1 MTVPQASAGY
11 SFGFFI
17 LFCRHALK
25 NTLYVYMCYKN
36 IYSTAC
42 DPILRLLHLF
52 VFLMVCTQSF
62 AQLPPAFE
70 RLDNLQVTDDSRVRK
85 YISPQRIFWQSITDE
100 KYIKN
105 VDHLLGPNIGQAV
118 LASQR
123 DFCVLRSTQD
133 VKPGILLDFGINLHG
148 GIQLVT
154 GMMDSKETVRVRVR
168 FGESVSEAISDIDDV
183 QGATNDHAMRDF
195 ILPLPWLGTIE
206 VGNSGFRYVRID
218 LVDPDKELIL
228 KEANAIFSYRDI
240 PYLGSFKSND
250 ERLNKIWDVG
260 AYTVHL
266 NMQEYLWDGIKRDR
280 LVWVGDMHP
289 EVSTINAVF
298 GYNDVVPK
306 SLDLIRDITPMPE
319 WMNGISTYSMWWVII
334 HRDWYIQHGDLDY
347 LRAQKNYLDLLT
359 QHMISRVDGNKEKL
373 DGTRFLDWPSSE
385 NEEAVHA
392 GLQAMLIW
400 SFDAAMEIY
409 EVLGDPEMRD
419 TAKTMAEKLRTYHPD
434 PAGSKQ
440 AASLMSLVGIM
451 DPREANDKV
460 IAVGGVKDFSTF
472 YGYYML
478 EAKAKAGDV
487 RGALENIREYWG
499 AMIDLG
505 ATTFWED
512 FNIDWMENA
521 ARIDDFVPDGKVDVH
536 ASYGGYSYEKLR
548 HNLSH
553 GWASGP
559 TAWMSRHVL
568 GVHVVEA
575 GSKKV
580 LVSPDLGDLQWVEG
594 TYPTPMGVIHIRHD
608 RQADG
613 SVSTKVKAPEGVQVS
628 VVSKGR

>member
-1 MTVPQASAGY
+1 MKNSPTRLSSHLIIWLLIP
-11 SFGFFI
+11 
-17 LFCRHALK
+17 LFLPCL
-25 NTLYVYMCYKN
+25 TY
-36 IYSTAC
+36 
-42 DPILRLLHLF
+42 
-52 VFLMVCTQSF
+52 
-62 AQLPPAFE
+62 AQLPPAF
-70 RLDNLQVTDDSRVRK
+70 DKAGISNVTADSRVRT
-85 YISPQRIFWQSITDE
+85 YISPQKIFWQSTTDG
-100 KYIKN
+100 N
-105 VDHLLGPNIGQAV
+105 LLRNTDHLLSPNIGQA
-118 LASQR
+118 LLTSQQK
-123 DFCVLRSTQD
+123 FCVLKSTGNER
-133 VKPGILLDFGINLHG
+133 PGILLDYGITLHG

-154 GMMDSKETVRVRVR
+154 GMTGNKEPVNVRIR
-168 FGESVSEAISDIDDV
+168 FGESVSEAMSEIDTLN
-183 QGATNDHAMRDF
+183 GATNDHAMRDF

-218 LVDPDKELIL
+218 LVDVDRELIL

-250 ERLNKIWDVG
+250 EKLNQIWDMG

-334 HRDWYIQHGDLDY
+334 HRDWYMQHGDLEYLKAQKDY
-347 LRAQKNYLDLLT
+347 LSLLIR
-359 QHMISRVDGNKEKL
+359 HMKSRVEGNKENL

-385 NEEAVHA
+385 NPEAVHA

-400 SFDAAMEIY
+400 AFDAAGEIFDIL
-409 EVLGDPEMRD
+409 ENSSLQQTSQEM
-419 TAKTMAEKLRTYHPD
+419 AAILRTYKPD
-434 PAGSKQ
+434 AANSKQ

-451 DPREANDKV
+451 DASAANDQI

-478 EAKAKAGDV
+478 EAKAKARDYQ
-487 RGALENIREYWG
+487 GALDNIREYWG

-512 FNIDWMENA
+512 FNIEWMENTG
-521 ARIDDFVPDGKVDVH
+521 RIDDFVPDGKVDVH

-559 TAWMSRHVL
+559 TAWLSRHIL
-568 GVHVVEA
+568 GV
-575 GSKKV
+575 KV
-580 LVSPDLGDLQWVEG
+580 VSPGSRSIIVSPNLGDLQWVEG
-594 TYPTPMGVIHIRHD
+594 AYPTPLGVIHIRHD
-608 RQADG
+608 KQGDG
-613 SVSTKVKAPEGVQVS
+613 SISTQVSAPEGVQVTVIS
-628 VVSKGR
+628 PNL

>member
-1 MTVPQASAGY
+1 MKNSPTRLSSHLIIWLLIP
-11 SFGFFI
+11 
-17 LFCRHALK
+17 LFLPCL
-25 NTLYVYMCYKN
+25 TY
-36 IYSTAC
+36 
-42 DPILRLLHLF
+42 
-52 VFLMVCTQSF
+52 
-62 AQLPPAFE
+62 AQLPPAF
-70 RLDNLQVTDDSRVRK
+70 DKAGISNVTADSRVRT
-85 YISPQRIFWQSITDE
+85 YISPQKIFWQSTTDG
-100 KYIKN
+100 N
-105 VDHLLGPNIGQAV
+105 LLRNTDHLLSPNIGQA
-118 LASQR
+118 LLTSQQK
-123 DFCVLRSTQD
+123 FCVLKSTGNER
-133 VKPGILLDFGINLHG
+133 PGILLDYGITLHG

-154 GMMDSKETVRVRVR
+154 GMTGNKEPVNVRIR
-168 FGESVSEAISDIDDV
+168 FGESVSEAMSEIDTLN
-183 QGATNDHAMRDF
+183 GATNDHAMRDF

-218 LVDPDKELIL
+218 LVDVDRELIL

-250 ERLNKIWDVG
+250 EKLNQIWDMG

-334 HRDWYIQHGDLDY
+334 HRDWYMQHGDLEYLKAQKDY
-347 LRAQKNYLDLLT
+347 LSLLIR
-359 QHMISRVDGNKEKL
+359 HMKSRVEGNKENL

-385 NEEAVHA
+385 NPEAVHA

-400 SFDAAMEIY
+400 AFDAAGEIFDIL
-409 EVLGDPEMRD
+409 ENSSLQQTSQEM
-419 TAKTMAEKLRTYHPD
+419 AAILRTYKPD
-434 PAGSKQ
+434 AANSKQ

-451 DPREANDKV
+451 DASAANDQI

-478 EAKAKAGDV
+478 EAKAKARDYQ
-487 RGALENIREYWG
+487 GALDNIREYWG

-512 FNIDWMENA
+512 FNIEWMENA
-521 ARIDDFVPDGKVDVH
+521 GRIDDFVPDGKVDVH

-559 TAWMSRHVL
+559 TAWLSRHIL
-568 GVHVVEA
+568 GV
-575 GSKKV
+575 KV
-580 LVSPDLGDLQWVEG
+580 VSPGSRSIIVSPNLGDLQWVEG
-594 TYPTPMGVIHIRHD
+594 AYPTPLGVIHIRHD
-608 RQADG
+608 KQGDG
-613 SVSTKVKAPEGVQVS
+613 SISTQVSAPEGVQVTVIS
-628 VVSKGR
+628 PNL

>member
-1 MTVPQASAGY
+1 MVPRQY
-11 SFGFFI
+11 SVYLLSCFFQQYGLLLLMI
-17 LFCRHALK
+17 K
-25 NTLYVYMCYKN
+25 
-36 IYSTAC
+36 IP
-42 DPILRLLHLF
+42 PILAFHLVGWVAIIMFLPSGLL
-52 VFLMVCTQSF
+52 

-70 RLDNLQVTDDSRVRK
+70 KAGISQVTADSRVRS
-85 YISPQRIFWQSITDE
+85 YVSPKSIFWKSTEDE
-100 KYIKN
+100 TVLRN
-105 VDHLLGPNIGQAV
+105 ADHLLSPNIGQA
-118 LASQR
+118 LLTSQQG
-123 DFCVLRSTQD
+123 FCILKSTKD
-133 VKPGILLDFGINLHG
+133 EHPGILLDFGINLHG

-154 GMMDSKETVRVRVR
+154 GMTGNKEPINVRIRL
-168 FGESVSEAISDIDDV
+168 GESVSEAMSEIDTIH
-183 QGATNDHAMRDF
+183 GATNDHAMRDF

-206 VGNSGFRYVRID
+206 VGNSGFRYARID
-218 LVDPDKELIL
+218 LVDSDRELIL

-240 PYLGSFKSND
+240 PYLGSFMSSD
-250 ERLNKIWDVG
+250 DRLNQIWDMG

-334 HRDWYIQHGDLDY
+334 HRDWYMQHGDLDY
-347 LRAQKNYLDLLT
+347 LKEQQAYLRLLT
-359 QHMISRVDGNKEKL
+359 EHMISRVDGNKEKL

-385 NEEAVHA
+385 NPDAIHA

-400 SFDAAMEIY
+400 AFDAAGEIF
-409 EVLGDPEMRD
+409 EILHDHSMQNKAKEMA
-419 TAKTMAEKLRTYHPD
+419 TNLRTYKPD
-434 PAGSKQ
+434 AAASKQ

-451 DPREANDKV
+451 DADMANEQV
-460 IAVGGVKDFSTF
+460 ISVGGVKDFSTF

-478 EAKAKAGDV
+478 EAKAKAGDYK
-487 RGALENIREYWG
+487 GALDNIREYWG

-521 ARIDDFVPDGKVDVH
+521 GRIDDFVPEGKVDVH
-536 ASYGGYSYEKLR
+536 ASYGGYSYDKLR

-568 GVHVVEA
+568 GIQVVSP
-575 GSKKV
+575 GSKKITIT
-580 LVSPDLGDLQWVEG
+580 PNLGDLEWVEG
-594 TYPTPMGVIHIRHD
+594 TYPTPQGVVHVRHEK
-608 RQADG
+608 QGEG
-613 SVSTKVKAPEGVQVS
+613 SISTQVRAPEGIEVTVIS
-628 VVSKGR
+628 PTR

>member
-1 MTVPQASAGY
+1 MKVQDGTPTL
-11 SFGFFI
+11 FGIFTMLFFQ
-17 LFCRHALK
+17 K
-25 NTLYVYMCYKN
+25 
-36 IYSTAC
+36 S
-42 DPILRLLHLF
+42 
-52 VFLMVCTQSF
+52 VFLLLMKNFTFSF
-62 AQLPPAFE
+62 TVHLVGWITIMMFLPAALHAQLPPAFE
-70 RLDNLQVTDDSRVRK
+70 KAGVSQVTPDSRVRA
-85 YISPQRIFWQSITDE
+85 YVSPKSIFWKSTDDE
-100 KYIKN
+100 N
-105 VDHLLGPNIGQAV
+105 LLRNANHLLSPNIGQA
-118 LASQR
+118 LLTSQQG
-123 DFCVLRSTQD
+123 FCILKSTKD
-133 VKPGILLDFGINLHG
+133 EHPGILLDFGINLHG

-154 GMMDSKETVRVRVR
+154 GMTGNKEPINVRIR
-168 FGESVSEAISDIDDV
+168 FGESVSEAMSDIDTV
-183 QGATNDHAMRDF
+183 YGATNDHAMRDF

-206 VGNSGFRYVRID
+206 VGNSGFRYARID
-218 LVDPDKELIL
+218 LIDSDRELIL

-240 PYLGSFKSND
+240 PYLGSFKSSD
-250 ERLNKIWDVG
+250 DRLNQIWDMG

-298 GYNDVVPK
+298 GHNDVVPK

-334 HRDWYIQHGDLDY
+334 HRDWYMQHGDLDY
-347 LRAQKNYLDLLT
+347 LRAQQDYLRLLT
-359 QHMISRVDGNKEKL
+359 QHMISRVEGNREKL

-385 NEEAVHA
+385 NPEAVHA

-400 SFDAAMEIY
+400 AFDAAGEIY
-409 EVLGDPEMRD
+409 GILGDKPMEQTAGEMA
-419 TAKTMAEKLRTYHPD
+419 TNLRTYQPD
-434 PAGSKQ
+434 AASSKQ

-451 DPREANDKV
+451 DASKANEQV
-460 IAVGGVKDFSTF
+460 ISVGGVKDFSTF

-478 EAKAKAGDV
+478 EAKAKAGDYQ
-487 RGALENIREYWG
+487 GALDNIREYWG

-521 ARIDDFVPDGKVDVH
+521 GRIDDFVPEGKVDVH
-536 ASYGGYSYEKLR
+536 ASYGGYSYDKLR

-568 GVHVVEA
+568 GIQVISP
-575 GSKKV
+575 GSKKIV
-580 LVSPDLGDLQWVEG
+580 VSPNLGDLEWVEG
-594 TYPTPMGVIHIRHD
+594 TYPTSQGIIHVRHEK
-608 RQADG
+608 QGDG
-613 SVSTKVKAPEGVQVS
+613 SISTQVRAPEGIEVAVIS
-628 VVSKGR
+628 PN

>member
-1 MTVPQASAGY
+1 MKNSPTRLSSHLIIWLLIP
-11 SFGFFI
+11 
-17 LFCRHALK
+17 LFLPCL
-25 NTLYVYMCYKN
+25 TY
-36 IYSTAC
+36 
-42 DPILRLLHLF
+42 
-52 VFLMVCTQSF
+52 
-62 AQLPPAFE
+62 AQLPPAF
-70 RLDNLQVTDDSRVRK
+70 DKAGISNVTADSRVRT
-85 YISPQRIFWQSITDE
+85 YISPQKIFWQSTTDG
-100 KYIKN
+100 N
-105 VDHLLGPNIGQAV
+105 LLRNTDHLLSPNIGQA
-118 LASQR
+118 LLTSQQK
-123 DFCVLRSTQD
+123 FCVLKSTGNER
-133 VKPGILLDFGINLHG
+133 PGILLDYGITLHG

-154 GMMDSKETVRVRVR
+154 GMTGNKEPVNVRIR
-168 FGESVSEAISDIDDV
+168 FGESVSEAMSEIDTLN
-183 QGATNDHAMRDF
+183 GATNDHAMRDF

-218 LVDPDKELIL
+218 LVDVDRELIL

-250 ERLNKIWDVG
+250 EKLNQIWDMG

-334 HRDWYIQHGDLDY
+334 HRDWYMQHGDLEYLKAQKDY
-347 LRAQKNYLDLLT
+347 LSLLIR
-359 QHMISRVDGNKEKL
+359 HMKSRVEGNKENL

-385 NEEAVHA
+385 NPEAVHA

-400 SFDAAMEIY
+400 AFDAAGEIFDIL
-409 EVLGDPEMRD
+409 ENSSLQQTSQEM
-419 TAKTMAEKLRTYHPD
+419 AAILRTYKPD
-434 PAGSKQ
+434 AANSKQ

-451 DPREANDKV
+451 DASAANDQI

-478 EAKAKAGDV
+478 EAKAKARDYQ
-487 RGALENIREYWG
+487 GALDNIREYWG

-512 FNIDWMENA
+512 FNIEWMENA
-521 ARIDDFVPDGKVDVH
+521 GRIDDFVPDGKVDVH

-559 TAWMSRHVL
+559 TAWLSRHIL
-568 GVHVVEA
+568 GV
-575 GSKKV
+575 KV
-580 LVSPDLGDLQWVEG
+580 VSPGSRSIIVSPNLGDLQWVEG
-594 TYPTPMGVIHIRHD
+594 AYPTPLGVIHIRHD
-608 RQADG
+608 KQGDG
-613 SVSTKVKAPEGVQVS
+613 SISTQVSAPEGVQVTVIS
-628 VVSKGR
+628 PNS